1 MSWLFDDAYE
11 YRAEA
16 RKVLEQVKQA
26 RRSLPVRYQRL
37 NETTWI
43 ERPLNPKPYT
53 KHLMEQPI
61 TRSDAEQAIALYRT
75 AKSAKQQCESQ
86 MAEAERIITAF
97 GQSHLEEFT
106 DGRLELDSGTLAL
119 RAGAAKPLKEG
130 RPLSA
135 AARVELAGLLPRAYV
150 RPSCDFSSLYGCRDK
165 VVRQLLAARGIEIVR
180 EDKFVVL

>member
-16 RKVLEQVKQA
+16 RRVLEQVKRS
-26 RRSLPVRYQRL
+26 RRSLAVRYERL

-43 ERPLNPKPYT
+43 ERPLNPKPHTPY
-53 KHLMEQPI
+53 HMNPHI
-61 TRSDAEQAIALYRT
+61 TYNDVEQAIALYRT
-75 AKSAKQQCESQ
+75 AKAAKQQCEAQ
-86 MAEAERIITAF
+86 MAEADRIITAF

-130 RPLSA
+130 HPLSA
-135 AARVELAGLLPRAYV
+135 AARSELAAVLPSAYV
-150 RPSCDFSSLYGCRDK
+150 RPSCDFTSLYGCRDK